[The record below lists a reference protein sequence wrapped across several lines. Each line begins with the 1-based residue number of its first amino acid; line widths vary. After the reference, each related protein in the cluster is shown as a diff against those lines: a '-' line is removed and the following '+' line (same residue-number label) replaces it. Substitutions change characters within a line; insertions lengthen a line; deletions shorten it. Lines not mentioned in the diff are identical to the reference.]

1 MGINSMIDIIIKVII
16 NMTSTILIKITIN
29 KCCNPQNAATA
40 ASMGLLRLEIEGT
53 GSGYEGWE

>member
-1 MGINSMIDIIIKVII
+1 MIDIIIKVII